1 MAGKLILQTSV
12 FWGRDD
18 IRSVKKDQKN
28 ATAEGSISIFICS
41 TSFTEFLDP
50 LLTM

>member
-12 FWGRDD
+12 FLGRDD
-18 IRSVKKDQKN
+18 IRSVKKTKKV
-28 ATAEGSISIFICS
+28 TAEGSISIFICS

>member
-18 IRSVKKDQKN
+18 IRSVKKDQKKRPLK
-28 ATAEGSISIFICS
+28 AAFQFSYVVPHLP
-41 TSFTEFLDP
+41 SFWIRY
-50 LLTM
+50 